1 VNHALKVSPVGR
13 DCLDVARSQITAAG
27 WATDAELDSMRVK
40 ASVEVELACGQALRD
55 PLPDPGQEDWCA
67 LSTRSL
73 CEGSEH

>member
-1 VNHALKVSPVGR
+1 
-13 DCLDVARSQITAAG
+13 VARAQITAAG
-27 WATDAELDSMRVK
+27 WATAAELASMRVK

-73 CEGSEH
+73 SEGSEH